1 MIFLETSAKT
11 AQNVEEAFI
20 NTAKKIYDKIQQGV
34 FDVANEVR
42 QRVVDACLPIRRLWY
57 ARCHRAGCSHT
68 VAMGGLMCAAKR
80 HQGWYQCGWWRCCE
94 RRWCGSIAPCL
105 SWPRILFCSCT
116 YIGFG
121 VEPRA
126 AAHDTRWP
134 AVPADH
140 IVWVCVVTGK
150 DKSGC
155 C

>member
-1 MIFLETSAKT
+1 MSRMRYANVLWMRASRSGAFGTHVVIGLGAHILWRWVDWC
-11 AQNVEEAFI
+11 AQQNGIKVGI
-20 NTAKKIYDKIQQGV
+20 N
-34 FDVANEVR
+34 
-42 QRVVDACLPIRRLWY
+42 
-57 ARCHRAGCSHT
+57 AG
-68 VAMGGLMCAAKR
+68 GGGAAKD
-80 HQGWYQCGWWRCCE
+80 GGAE
-94 RRWCGSIAPCL
+94 ASPLVFLG
-105 SWPRILFCSCT
+105 LFCSCT
-116 YIGFG
+116 YIVFG